1 MVSKDQTI
9 GGIIFV
15 VCLIVGILY
24 TVGLFYFGNPLGWH
38 TEFWLIAIPVF
49 LAFIAIMGIGAWIG
63 WTMATTPP
71 PKPIEEI
78 TSEVE
83 EKKEEE
89 KLEEKPAEAATETE
103 EEKKPERKKKS

>member
-9 GGIIFV
+9 GGIIFI

-24 TVGLFYFGNPLGWH
+24 TIGLFYFGEPFKPWPV
-38 TEFWLIAIPVF
+38 EFWLIAIPVF

-78 TSEVE
+78 TSEM
-83 EKKEEE
+83 
-89 KLEEKPAEAATETE
+89 EEKPEEKPIEEATETE
-103 EEKKPERKKKS
+103 EEKKLERKKKS